1 MQIRLGGLSERYR
14 ELARRIDELLDGKVD
29 TIPELEEK
37 MTNPLGRVPY
47 QYFRC
52 ATGNFFI

>member
-14 ELARRIDELLDGKVD
+14 ELARVIEEFVAGEIDS
-29 TIPELEEK
+29 IPELEIDLP
-37 MTNPLGRVPY
+37 TRVGIPGTY
-47 QYFRC
+47 HEV